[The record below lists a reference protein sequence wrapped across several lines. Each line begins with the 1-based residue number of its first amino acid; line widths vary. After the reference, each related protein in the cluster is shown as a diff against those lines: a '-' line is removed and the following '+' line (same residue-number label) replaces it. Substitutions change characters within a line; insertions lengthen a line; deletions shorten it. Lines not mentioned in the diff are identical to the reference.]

1 MDIYQLTFKNTEPPY
16 TVVALNLK
24 AHTPYQQKIQ
34 NADSLIELHNAYLN
48 DPTETTIPADTSKNI
63 IARMR
68 SLKSSLDPIAG
79 SLITVVNTANKKIYG
94 EYSPNVKTNRA
105 IMILE
110 PGVYE
115 VSISNENYKVNK
127 STITILDK
135 SNFVAEKKVD
145 VILHKGE
152 LDTAK

>member
-1 MDIYQLTFKNTEPPY
+1 
-16 TVVALNLK
+16 
-24 AHTPYQQKIQ
+24 
-34 NADSLIELHNAYLN
+34 
-48 DPTETTIPADTSKNI
+48 
-63 IARMR
+63 
-68 SLKSSLDPIAG
+68 
-79 SLITVVNTANKKIYG
+79 
-94 EYSPNVKTNRA
+94 
-105 IMILE
+105 MILE